1 MSFINNSG
9 FFFIDTPTYIST
21 NGGTST
27 VTAGDIFENCVLPAM
42 KRELSNECFYFEKVI
57 NANTSY
63 PCIAIPKKDGTCG
76 EDLYLYLAL
85 NVSTAIGTNYQRLA
99 IYSGGSGTGY
109 GAYQYSVATG
119 GGTSGTTMN
128 ESRHLHEQG
137 IAIRY
142 IVEDEF
148 VAYGLFTTSSSNFAN
163 IFITAN
169 LFVTE
174 VKDLNDN
181 VVPYVMY
188 MDTSNRVNG
197 NLLIGGTPSG
207 RTMNI
212 QSPNTEVNGCALIN
226 KLEMGDY
233 SNDNLY
239 VVSSYYASIRGMWSI
254 ESSGYK
260 GLLQQSEYQDTL
272 WYENAFTV
280 DGQSF
285 DAWIGSDSSNTNA
298 ILLRKHVLEG

>member
-1 MSFINNSG
+1 MSFKSNSG
-9 FFFIDTPTYIST
+9 FFFIDTPTYISS

-42 KRELSNECFYFEKVI
+42 KRELSNECFYFEKII
-57 NANTSY
+57 NSSTKY

-76 EDLYLYLAL
+76 EDLYLYLVQ
-85 NVSTAIGTNYQRLA
+85 NVSTAIGTSYVKLA
-99 IYSGGSGTGY
+99 IHSDGSGTGY
-109 GAYQYSVATG
+109 GAYQYSVLTG
-119 GGTSGTTMN
+119 GGTGGGSMN
-128 ESRHLHEQG
+128 ETRHLHELG

-142 IVEDEF
+142 IVENEF
-148 VAYGLFTTSSSNFAN
+148 VAYGLVSTSSSNFAN
-163 IFITAN
+163 MFITAN

-174 VKDLNDN
+174 VKDANDN

-188 MDTSNRVNG
+188 MDTSNKING
-197 NLLIGGTPSG
+197 KLLIGGSPND

-212 QSPNTEVNGCALIN
+212 QSPTTGVNGCALIN

-239 VVSSYYASIRGMWSI
+239 VVSSYYNSIRGMWNI

-260 GLLQQSEYQDTL
+260 RLLQQAEYQNTL

-285 DAWIGSDSSNTNA
+285 DAWIGSDSSNNMA
-298 ILLRKHVLEG
+298 ILLRKHS